1 MSFDDNSDIGIDNKR
16 NLITYKF
23 AIQFDV
29 LPEITYLNQSIP
41 ILITDLLPILD
52 GFPIDV
58 WISQESVDEGLD
70 FCRVIFW
77 VFSEATEA
85 MKKFIIWFQAVFRD
99 EKVARFLEQLILCSL
114 EDADDIEINL
124 SDWTRIYTSTAD
136 NQAAINV
143 EESRTGSP

>member
-1 MSFDDNSDIGIDNKR
+1 MSFYDDSDIDIDIQR

-41 ILITDLLPILD
+41 ILIADLLPIID

-77 VFSEATEA
+77 VFSETTEA

-99 EKVARFLEQLILCSL
+99 EKVARFLEQFILCSL
-114 EDADDIEINL
+114 EDSDDIEINL
-124 SDWTRIYTSTAD
+124 SDWTRIYTSTTD
-136 NQAAINV
+136 NQAAIDV
-143 EESRTGSP
+143 EESRTGRP

>member
-1 MSFDDNSDIGIDNKR
+1 MSFVDDTIIEIDSPP

-41 ILITDLLPILD
+41 ILIADLLPIID

-70 FCRVIFW
+70 FCRVVFW
-77 VFSEATEA
+77 VFSESTDA
-85 MKKFIIWFQAVFRD
+85 MKSFTIWFQAIFRD
-99 EKVARFLEQLILCSL
+99 EKVSGFLERIISCAL
-114 EDADDIEINL
+114 EDPDKIAINL
-124 SDWTRIYTSTAD
+124 SDWTRIYTSSAD
-136 NQAAINV
+136 NQAAIDV
-143 EESRTGSP
+143 EESRMEHP

>member
-1 MSFDDNSDIGIDNKR
+1 MSFDDNSDIGIDNQR

-41 ILITDLLPILD
+41 ILITELLPILD

-77 VFSEATEA
+77 VFSETTEA

-99 EKVARFLEQLILCSL
+99 EKVARFLEQFILCSL
-114 EDADDIEINL
+114 EDSDDIEINL
-124 SDWTRIYTSTAD
+124 SDWTRIYTSTTD
-136 NQAAINV
+136 NQAAIDV
-143 EESRTGSP
+143 EESRTGRP

>member
-1 MSFDDNSDIGIDNKR
+1 MPIVEDTSSDKNSPS

-41 ILITDLLPILD
+41 ILITDLLPILE

-58 WISQESVDEGLD
+58 WISQQSIDEGLD

-77 VFSEATEA
+77 VFSESTDA
-85 MKKFIIWFQAVFRD
+85 MKRFTIWFQEIFRD
-99 EKVARFLEQLILCSL
+99 QKVSGFLERLIRCSL
-114 EDADDIEINL
+114 DDPEQIDIIL
-124 SDWTRIYTSTAD
+124 SDWTRIYTSSAD
-136 NQAAINV
+136 NQAAIDA
-143 EESRTGSP
+143 EESKMEHP